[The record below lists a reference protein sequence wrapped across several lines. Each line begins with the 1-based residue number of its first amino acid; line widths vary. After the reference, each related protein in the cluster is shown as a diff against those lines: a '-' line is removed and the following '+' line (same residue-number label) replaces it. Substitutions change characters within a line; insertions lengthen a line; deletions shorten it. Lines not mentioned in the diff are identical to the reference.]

1 MNIEKAVI
9 DYIGEE
15 KYIFADL
22 FGGTGVVAEHFAKKG
37 YKVIVNDI
45 LYSNYIFYRTW
56 IGNEKVDEEKIEKF
70 IDYLLYGII
79 EKH

>member
-1 MNIEKAVI
+1 MEIYNRRYIGNKRKLLMNIEKAVI

-56 IGNEKVDEEKIEKF
+56 IGNEKVD
-70 IDYLLYGII
+70 
-79 EKH
+79 